1 MNSITKL
8 KYLTALGVVAAL
20 SQSAAGQSFSVEWG
34 SLDSSPPITYGA
46 QGIPGAWNT
55 FDAMPNF
62 ERLPLF
68 GLDGNPIA
76 ADIMNI
82 GFDLIESSDNPLTTG
97 PDAALMDDCFTSNND
112 PIDGCIFMRFLEPGE
127 YKVIMY
133 AMAPD
138 DGSLL
143 SRLRIDQNTDGP
155 VHVGGTW
162 TGSHEDGISYMTQMA
177 TVGVDGRLDLH
188 SGLQGA
194 NIRSVLNGMQVI
206 AVADLCAADLN
217 GDGNLDFLD
226 ISEFLSAY
234 TAGLPIA
241 DLNNDGNHDFL
252 DISAFLTSYNTGCP

>member
-1 MNSITKL
+1 MRTQIITTTL
-8 KYLTALGVVAAL
+8 ATLTMTVM
-20 SQSAAGQSFSVEWG
+20 SASGQSFNVDWG
-34 SLDSSPPITYGA
+34 SLETSPPTTYAAEGLA
-46 QGIPGAWNT
+46 GSWNT

-62 ERLPLF
+62 ERLPLM
-68 GLDGNPIA
+68 GLDGDPIA

-82 GFDLIESSDNPLTTG
+82 GFDMIESSDNPLTTG

-112 PIDGCIFMRFLEPGE
+112 PIDGCIFMRFIEPGE
-127 YKVIMY
+127 YKVILY

-155 VHVGGTW
+155 VHVGGSW
-162 TGSHEDGISYMTQMA
+162 IGSHEDGISYMTQMA
-177 TVGVDGRLDLH
+177 TVGADGRLDLH

-206 AVADLCAADLN
+206 ALADLCPADLN

-234 TAGLPIA
+234 NAGTLAA
-241 DLNNDGNHDFL
+241 DLNNDGNYDFL